1 MSYNLIILLFIYH
14 QIHFAFGVDW
24 VVEDIVEN
32 GCDTLVKPLDH
43 ALFTYEILSDNIIV
57 DSVLIPD
64 QPIHLIIED
73 RDDSLPIHKIMKG
86 MCLNSTRI
94 ARWESA
100 EDVVLSPIFAKPIDN
115 IEANIELKITLHH
128 ITSPEDYSIFTA
140 LQHNNISKV
149 IDLIDSQIG
158 INAIDEYGQ
167 SILMVSVQKNAFPVV
182 ASLLNTR
189 RPRVEV
195 NTAKSNGFTALYYA
209 LQLRDSSITKA
220 LLRRGANPN
229 AALVADENGSGNTPL
244 HISCMFEK
252 RKHTELLLQY
262 GANPYL
268 QNIYGEYPLQKLP
281 KDATIN
287 TKRYFKNIFE
297 EAIRNKLPETSNNGE
312 L

>member
-1 MSYNLIILLFIYH
+1 MHYNLIFILFFYHRIY
-14 QIHFAFGVDW
+14 FAFGIDW
-24 VVEDIVEN
+24 VIEDIVEN

-43 ALFTYEILSDNIIV
+43 ALFSYEILSDNVIV
-57 DSVLIPD
+57 DSVLIPE
-64 QPIHLIIED
+64 QLIHLIVED
-73 RDDSLPIHKIMKG
+73 REDSLPIHKIMKG

-94 ARWESA
+94 ARWETA
-100 EDVVLSPIFAKPIDN
+100 ENINLSPVFARPIDN
-115 IEANIELKITLHH
+115 IEASIELKINLHH

-167 SILMVSVQKNAFPVV
+167 SILMVSVQRNAFPVV

-195 NTAKSNGFTALYYA
+195 NIAKSNGFTALYYA
-209 LQLRDSSITKA
+209 LQLRDASITKA
-220 LLRRGANPN
+220 LIRRGANPN
-229 AALVADENGSGNTPL
+229 AALVADEDGSANTPL
-244 HISCMFEK
+244 HIACIFEK
-252 RKHTELLLQY
+252 RKHAELLLQY
-262 GANPYL
+262 GADPFI

-281 KDATIN
+281 KDAVTS
-287 TKRYFKNIFE
+287 TKHFFKKIFE
-297 EAIRNKLPETSNNGE
+297 EAIKNKLPETSNNGE